1 VTSFLDIAAIL
12 CIGLMI
18 GTEFSVSA
26 FINPVLRKLDD
37 RTRLAVTRL
46 FAAKLGFAMPFW
58 YALSLLFLIAETF
71 LLRHR
76 PRVSLLIAAIAI
88 WAAVIVLTL
97 LFLVP
102 INNRL
107 AQLAPDTVAAHEA
120 LEQHARWDAMHRFRV
135 AALTL
140 AMILF
145 LLALHV

>member
-1 VTSFLDIAAIL
+1 VTSFLNIAAIL

-37 RTRLAVTRL
+37 RTRLAGIRL

-71 LLRHR
+71 LLRHQ
-76 PRVSLLIAAIAI
+76 PQVSLLIAAIAI

-107 AQLAPDTVAAHEA
+107 AQLAPDTSEPRKAF
-120 LEQHARWDAMHRFRV
+120 EQHATWDKMHRLRV

-140 AMILF
+140 AMVLF
-145 LLALHV
+145 LVAIHV